1 MGGQFNLDKYDPSA
15 DYIVFDD
22 VKIKYLVNWKSWLG
36 CGGEFECTDK
46 FRTKRTVSW
55 VGKCCIVLCNEGAMW
70 DWRFSEEWK
79 DDPDWFEKNTIV
91 VEIGDK
97 NLYNI

>member
-1 MGGQFNLDKYDPSA
+1 MGGQFNLDKFDSSA

-55 VGKCCIVLCNEGAMW
+55 VGKCCIVLCNMGAMW
-70 DWRFSEEWK
+70 DWRYSEEWK
-79 DDPDWFEKNTIV
+79 DDPDWFGKNTVV
-91 VEIGDK
+91 VEIGDTP
-97 NLYNI
+97 LY